1 MVVSMGKTEK
11 KIEAIYLDNEGRLVI
26 EIEGGYTL
34 LFSREQTNNIK
45 EVLNLKKGGE
55 INGSSQKKNKN
66 RKNH

>member
-1 MVVSMGKTEK
+1 MGKTEK